1 MRGRWAKRACE
12 PRRTKTWTS
21 LCDCLPRLC
30 AIASQ
35 RPSDSSRKP
44 PPKLARWKI
53 TENGL
58 KLPMAESTLRTGS
71 AVGPQFDPESTRRR
85 SERPVS
91 DSEKSTASVQSQLTS
106 PLSAWT
112 EGRRRLLSS
121 WSSGEPLEKVCA
133 GAQGRGWRPVSDN
146 SGRQNYKTTSE
157 HLAGLKKIP
166 TDLYYR

>member
-1 MRGRWAKRACE
+1 VNKHGDFLFFFGGKNGVF
-12 PRRTKTWTS
+12 TLNLLKS
-21 LCDCLPRLC
+21 
-30 AIASQ
+30 
-35 RPSDSSRKP
+35 KP
-44 PPKLARWKI
+44 I
-53 TENGL
+53 
-58 KLPMAESTLRTGS
+58 AESTLRMGS

-121 WSSGEPLEKVCA
+121 WSSGEPLEKGCA